1 MADGAAKMSSS
12 KVIKTGNE
20 QQQVSDFSFTAVFK
34 TGSVPTPRVEGTIN
48 GFTPMA
54 LFDPSE
60 LKDKSSFAPRPE
72 ETEEPPPPPPP
83 PGRFITDEDL
93 ERYQEESYQRG
104 LQDGKNLAERGLL
117 NVFKSLRTAAE
128 DVVQL
133 RDKVLRDAEDDLLLL
148 TMTICRKVI
157 AREVAQDR
165 RTVVR
170 LIRAALNNLHE
181 QDDLIIRV
189 HPDDH
194 ALLTTSQNQAVQAEL
209 TGISFSLKPDPTV
222 EIGSCLIETER
233 GTVDAGFEAQ
243 LDEVYRRLLEVRAE
257 EPEEL
262 TES

>member
-1 MADGAAKMSSS
+1 MSSS
-12 KVIKTGNE
+12 RVIKTGNE
-20 QQQVSDFSFTAVFK
+20 RQQISDFSFT
-34 TGSVPTPRVEGTIN
+34 SVLKVGNVPSSQGDGTATN

-60 LKDKSSFAPRPE
+60 LKDKSSFVARPE

-128 DVVQL
+128 DVVLL
-133 RDKVLRDAEDDLLLL
+133 REKVLRDSEDDLLLL

-165 RTVVR
+165 QTVLR
-170 LIRAALNNLHE
+170 LIRTALDNLHE
-181 QDDLIIRV
+181 QDNLIIRV

-194 ALLTTSQNQAVQAEL
+194 AILTTSHNQAVQAEL
-209 TGISFSLKPDPTV
+209 TGISFSLKPDSSV
-222 EIGSCLIETER
+222 ELGSCQIETER

-243 LDEVYRRLLEVRAE
+243 LDELYRRLLEARVE
-257 EPEEL
+257 EPEVV